1 MDSLP
6 SIVVWDERAISLF
19 KSRDRGI
26 SWKQEVTLQTIQRY
40 LGLDTWKDAAVL
52 GALLDGQKRAVA
64 AVEAAIPALSKAAG
78 LVARA
83 LGRGGR
89 LIYLGAGSPALISLG
104 DALELPQTF
113 GIPRDRIV
121 LILAGGASIT
131 QNLAGPSE
139 DDRELGAREVIAAG
153 VGPGDCVVAVSAS
166 GSTPYT
172 VAGLAAARERG
183 AATVAVAGNRGA
195 PLFAVA
201 DAEVLLDVGPEVISG
216 STRMGAGTAQKAA
229 LNMLSTLVGVRL
241 GHVHDNYMVNIRAD
255 NEKLRKRSERMVSA
269 ITGSPSE
276 IAAAA
281 LLETAGVVKPA
292 ILIAAGVS
300 PDEARDLLTQ
310 HGGVVRNALAACRK
324 D

>member
-1 MDSLP
+1 MTAAPNLP
-6 SIVVWDERAISLF
+6 ATESVD
-19 KSRDRGI
+19 
-26 SWKQEVTLQTIQRY
+26 QRY
-40 LGLDTWKDAAVL
+40 RGLDTWDDATIL
-52 GALLDGQKRAVA
+52 GALLDGQKRALA

-78 LVARA
+78 LVADA
-83 LGRGGR
+83 LSRGGR

-113 GIPRDRIV
+113 GIPRDRIE

-139 DDRELGAREVIAAG
+139 DDRDLGAREMIAAN
-153 VGPGDCVVAVSAS
+153 VGPNDCVVAVSAS

-172 VAGLAAARERG
+172 VAGLVAAHERG
-183 AATVAVAGNRGA
+183 AATVAVAGNAGA
-195 PLFAVA
+195 PLFSVA

-241 GHVHDNYMVNIRAD
+241 GHVHDNFMVNVNAD

-269 ITGSPSE
+269 ITGSTGDV
-276 IAAAA
+276 AAAA
-281 LLETAGVVKPA
+281 LVDSAGAVKPA
-292 ILIAAGVS
+292 ILIAAGAS
-300 PDEARDLLTQ
+300 PDEARRLLGQ
-310 HGGVVRNALAACRK
+310 HGGVVRDALAARRK
-324 D
+324 S